1 MERLIFHVDVN
12 SAFLSWEAARRMSA
26 GGADLRLVPSAIGG
40 DREKRTGV
48 VLAKSI
54 PAAACGVQTG
64 EPIAMALRK
73 CPQLVLVR
81 PDFQWYRICSRR
93 LVALCRRFA
102 PVVEPFS
109 IDECFLDLSGTAS
122 LYPEPEAVASLFKA
136 LVRERLGFTVNIG
149 ISSNKL
155 LAKMASD
162 FEKPDRVHTLWP
174 SEVADKLWP
183 LPVRRLFLVGR
194 STAAR
199 LEQASIRTIGDLAR
213 LEAADARALLGQKTG
228 DLLHRY
234 ANGTDDTP
242 VRPMVRAAKGY
253 SQSVTLDTDIV
264 RLEQA
269 LPVLLSL
276 TDRVT
281 ARMRADGVKAGCI
294 SVTCRSS
301 DFRDR
306 SRQLKLKQ
314 PTDVTAEVY
323 QTVRRL
329 FVESWDGRTPLR
341 LLGVALTDIDRTTYE
356 QTSFFD
362 DGKRTRSREMDQV
375 VDLIRRRFGRGAVVR
390 GGMLKPPP
398 SGSEP
403 PSGSKINR

>member
-12 SAFLSWEAARRMSA
+12 SAFLSWEAARRVAA
-26 GGADLRLVPSAIGG
+26 GGADLRLVPAAVGG

-54 PAAACGVQTG
+54 PAAACGVRTG

-73 CPQLVLVR
+73 CPQLVLAR
-81 PDFQWYRICSRR
+81 PDFQWYRVCSRR

-102 PVVEPFS
+102 PMVEPFS

-122 LYPEPEAVASLFKA
+122 LYPDPVAAARRFKD

-234 ANGTDDTP
+234 ANGADDAP
-242 VRPMVRAAKGY
+242 VRPALREPKGY
-253 SQSVTLDTDIV
+253 SQSVTLDTDAV
-264 RLEQA
+264 RMDQA

-276 TDRVT
+276 CDRVT

-294 SVTCRSS
+294 SVTCRSA
-301 DFRDR
+301 DFRDH
-306 SRQLKLKQ
+306 SHQLKLKK

-323 QTVRRL
+323 QTVCRL
-329 FVESWDGRTPLR
+329 FAESWDGRTPLR
-341 LLGVALTDIDRTTYE
+341 LLGVALTDLDRTAYE

-362 DGKRTRSREMDQV
+362 DGKRARSREMDLAM
-375 VDLIRRRFGRGAVVR
+375 DSIRRRFGRGAVVR
-390 GGMLKPPP
+390 GGTL
-398 SGSEP
+398 EP
-403 PSGSKINR
+403 PAAGASPDDEINS